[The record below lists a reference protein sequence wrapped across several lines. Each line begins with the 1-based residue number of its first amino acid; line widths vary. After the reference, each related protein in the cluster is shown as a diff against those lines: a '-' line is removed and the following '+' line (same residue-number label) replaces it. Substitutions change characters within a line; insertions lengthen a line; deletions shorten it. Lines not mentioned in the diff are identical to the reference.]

1 MGKWIEYQPVIDELK
16 HEWCNKC
23 NKTCPYNN
31 CKIYR
36 VMQILRRQK
45 AIPHEKPIGVWM
57 LHITYFECSMCRH
70 CYDYDY
76 AEDID
81 PKADLSFNYCPN
93 CGTKMRGVTNV

>member
-1 MGKWIEYQPVIDELK
+1 MSKWIEYQPVIDELK

-45 AIPHEKPIGVWM
+45 PIPHEAERLQGKWIIESE
-57 LHITYFECSMCRH
+57 LRCLYYCSNCRNYGYRH
-70 CYDYDY
+70 QPFCGWCG
-76 AEDID
+76 
-81 PKADLSFNYCPN
+81 AD
-93 CGTKMRGVTNV
+93 MRGDKK

>member
-1 MGKWIEYQPVIDELK
+1 MSKWIEYQPVIDELK

-45 AIPHEKPIGVWM
+45 PIPHEPTVKPCNNSD
-57 LHITYFECSMCRH
+57 LYFKAMTKEEMKKGG
-70 CYDYDY
+70 
-76 AEDID
+76 AE
-81 PKADLSFNYCPN
+81 
-93 CGTKMRGVTNV
+93 